1 MGLMMMPTS
10 NQGEIPKETKYQSY
24 RFNFKDNFFMAKM
37 TLVLTKHFLGWV
49 KYQTNDIYHVVG
61 FWTSQAPVL
70 SP

>member
-37 TLVLTKHFLGWV
+37 TLVLTKHFLG
-49 KYQTNDIYHVVG
+49 
-61 FWTSQAPVL
+61 
-70 SP
+70 